1 MLSFLDMEFY
11 VLIII
16 VFFIALALA
25 SLSNDE

>member
-16 VFFIALALA
+16 VFFIVLALA